1 MKTNK
6 IEKLEVPDLIVGN
19 VYTNREQV
27 DIINKINEIISV
39 LNSWIFEPTLT
50 IPSQSQKQPEETE
63 EQGGVC
69 KYCGGS
75 NITVGGEGTT
85 HYYYCED
92 CKSPTDKVEKQEEW
106 KERWRKLSFEI
117 GSITKQQADEV
128 ENFISQL
135 LSERTFNKEELEIIA
150 YSVASNATSEDGES
164 LWDKFY
170 DEFTDK
176 YGENNDKLKIGAN
189 ELIPKLSKLLKE
201 KNG

>member
-1 MKTNK
+1 MSQNNYTLIEQKERDVYEISNRNADTN
-6 IEKLEVPDLIVGN
+6 ESGR
-19 VYTNREQV
+19 VYTVKTLEEAV
-27 DIINKINEIISV
+27 KKANEIEEKCWLGSSEYGIKISL
-39 LNSWIFEPTLT
+39 LNKREINR
-50 IPSQSQKQPEETE
+50 Q
-63 EQGGVC
+63 
-69 KYCGGS
+69 
-75 NITVGGEGTT
+75 
-85 HYYYCED
+85 
-92 CKSPTDKVEKQEEW
+92 EKQEEW
-106 KERWRKLSFEI
+106 KEGLDNI
-117 GSITKQQADEV
+117 DLMLAMLQSIENCTDEEV
-128 ENFISQL
+128 RNTAKAIREELDKVSQL